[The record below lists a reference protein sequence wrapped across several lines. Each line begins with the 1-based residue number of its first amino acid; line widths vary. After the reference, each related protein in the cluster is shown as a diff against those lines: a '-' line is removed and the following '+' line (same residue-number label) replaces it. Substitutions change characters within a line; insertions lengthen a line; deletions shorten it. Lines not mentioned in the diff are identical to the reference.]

1 MHVGVSFEVASLE
14 IRMETV
20 IQQPLHSSYVFL
32 HIWFHSRSDFWF
44 VAFQGSKFRKHT
56 TEATFFFFFTLHKNS
71 ISKATHAE
79 YATRMLGLS
88 PVQEM
93 KLNFFLTR
101 GAALQFQTEDDE

>member
-1 MHVGVSFEVASLE
+1 
-14 IRMETV
+14 METV

-56 TEATFFFFFTLHKNS
+56 TQATFFFSSLHKNS
-71 ISKATHAE
+71 ISKATQAE
-79 YATRMLGLS
+79 YAKCMLAFS